1 MKPQALFLLLAL
13 GLSLSACKKDD
24 TDNPQQKEIIA
35 VFNAA
40 QFVQNPCGDA
50 ANMKSSS
57 GAATTVY
64 FKNETDAALRI
75 YWINQ
80 LGALTLYEN
89 NLKAGEGRKQPTYLT
104 HPWYIAT
111 ADTAEQCITIVTA
124 LRPAVTDT
132 VYFRMK

>member
-1 MKPQALFLLLAL
+1 MRIKALFLLLAL
-13 GLSLSACKKDD
+13 GMSLSACKKDD

-40 QFVQNPCGDA
+40 QFVHNPCGDA

-64 FKNETDAALRI
+64 FKNETDASLRI

-80 LGALTLYEN
+80 LGTLTLYEN

-132 VYFRMK
+132 VYFRMQ